1 LRLGA
6 TGTGLDIEKSI
17 AGIQLAGKHPLEFQ
31 IGHHASIAFQIP
43 HDLGHR
49 RLVAFLAGQRQQFG
63 DFVQTP
69 VKALVQTPVKAFQSL
84 NHYFQLGTFLAERLR
99 SFGIVP
105 DIRLLQLPV
114 DFDQSLALGF
124 EVKDT
129 PSETRSAPASR
140 RSG

>member
-1 LRLGA
+1 MIYR
-6 TGTGLDIEKSI
+6 
-17 AGIQLAGKHPLEFQ
+17 
-31 IGHHASIAFQIP
+31 
-43 HDLGHR
+43 
-49 RLVAFLAGQRQQFG
+49 RQQFG
-63 DFVQTP
+63 DLIQTS
-69 VKALVQTPVKAFQSL
+69 VKAFQSL
-84 NHYFQLGTFLAERLR
+84 NHHFQLGTFLTKRLR

-105 DIRLLQLPV
+105 DIRLLQLSV